1 MAYRVTLL
9 PGDGIGPEV
18 MQQAKEVLDEVTR
31 GVGLRFELEEIPCGG
46 QYYLKHGSRDWPE
59 GSEEKCEK
67 ADLILLGAV
76 GWPAPDG
83 KGPVTMSNGQMAG
96 WSPVIGNRM
105 RLDLYANVRPVN
117 LWPGIRHR
125 IHGANVTVWD
135 ARKVDMVI
143 VRENTEGLYSGIGGF
158 QSTGGR
164 RNLAIDT
171 RVITRA
177 GSERE
182 IRYAFELSK
191 RPNNGA
197 PKNGKQRV
205 TVIAKTNVLKTS
217 QLVHDVFR
225 E

>member
-67 ADLILLGAV
+67 ADLML
-76 GWPAPDG
+76 
-83 KGPVTMSNGQMAG
+83 
-96 WSPVIGNRM
+96 
-105 RLDLYANVRPVN
+105 LDLYANVRPVN

-177 GSERE
+177 GSERV

-191 RPNNGA
+191 RRNKGA
-197 PKNGKQRV
+197 PKDGKKRV
-205 TVIAKTNVLKTS
+205 TAIAKDNVLKGC
-217 QLVHDVFR
+217 QLFLEVFR
-225 E
+225 EVGAEYPDIEKDTARNSWHPLRTLSLA